1 MKVMLIGFWCLWCAS
16 SGWAQQAEWTLYPSL
31 REVRDVVSSGDAL
44 WGASPGAVF
53 SFVQGAPEPFRIYT
67 PTDGLQGNRPRALMW
82 NPADQTLWIGH
93 EGGLIDVL
101 EPATGTV
108 NTLHDVARATRFDTR
123 DVRRMRRSGNRLL
136 VSTSFGVVVYD
147 LTEQI
152 VRESYTRV
160 ASLNAGLAAN
170 DALETRL
177 DGMQVI
183 LMATAEGIALA
194 ERDGR
199 NLQDPA
205 SWRML
210 NSGLL
215 SRVVY
220 QLEARDG
227 TLFAATESGLMRWTG
242 TSWQLMGPGQS
253 VRVLGVSGST
263 LLAIGAQN
271 VVRVNAQDEI
281 EVFSRD
287 GLLDP
292 SALLARPQGFW
303 VADRQRALVPLTL
316 SGSSL
321 QVGSPVQAP
330 GPDDALF
337 TAMTFQPDGTLWATG
352 TGVQA
357 GFYRRSSEGVWTSFT
372 PANTPQLLPRLG
384 LSLSAVHA
392 DAQGTVWVGGS
403 GDGLFSIAP
412 AGTITRFGRQNSSL
426 LASGGGEGSF
436 MIVEGVAS
444 EASGTLWVTNKVA
457 SSPLHVRTTNGQW
470 TALPTFRSGGMSPQ
484 FTTFAKLIVD
494 SFGTKWIIVQD
505 ETILR
510 FGRGVA
516 VYESGANP
524 TATTDDHVR
533 LLGTDARAG
542 QGLPSLNV
550 RDLVEDRDGRIWA
563 GTDAGPAYYLNN
575 GVAARDPQGTFIWPV
590 DRENEVYLMRGL
602 RVNALAVDL
611 GNGIWMGTP
620 EGVWLVRDAPQGGFR
635 VEAQYT
641 TANSPLPS
649 NAILALAVS
658 PTTGDI
664 FISTDAGL
672 VSFAGGV
679 RAPSAEAGDLFV
691 YPNPYRP
698 EDAGRLV
705 QIEGLVE
712 QAQVRIV
719 TPDGTLVRQFDTRGG
734 SIQWDTRDAHGQLVP
749 SGLYVVLAYGIAG
762 EGTGYGRIAI
772 IR

>member
-1 MKVMLIGFWCLWCAS
+1 MVW
-16 SGWAQQAEWTLYPSL
+16 SGE
-31 REVRDVVSSGDAL
+31 AL

-53 SFVQGAPEPFRIYT
+53 SYAQGAAEPFRIYT
-67 PTDGLQGNRPRALMW
+67 PTEGLQGNKPRALAW
-82 NPADQTLWIGH
+82 NPADNTLWIGH

-101 EPATGTV
+101 EPATGSVT
-108 NTLHDVARATRFDTR
+108 TLRDIARATRFDTR
-123 DVRRMRRSGNRLL
+123 DIRRMRRSANRLL

-147 LTEQI
+147 LAERI

-160 ASLNAGLAAN
+160 ASLNAGQAAN
-170 DALETRL
+170 DALETTL
-177 DGMQVI
+177 NNVPVLLI
-183 LMATAEGIALA
+183 ATSEGVAIA

-205 SWRML
+205 SWRLM
-210 NSGLL
+210 NMGLL

-220 QLEARDG
+220 QLEVRDG
-227 TLFAATESGLMRWTG
+227 ELFAGTESGLMRWTG
-242 TSWQLMGPGQS
+242 TLWQLIGQGQS

-263 LLAIGAQN
+263 LVALGTQAVLRLLPGG
-271 VVRVNAQDEI
+271 EI
-281 EVFSRD
+281 ESFARD
-287 GLLDP
+287 GLSDP
-292 SALLARPQGFW
+292 AAMLATTQGFW
-303 VADRQRALVPLTL
+303 VADRQRALVPITL
-316 SGSSL
+316 SGANL
-321 QVGSPVQAP
+321 AVGTPIQAP

-337 TAMTFQPDGTLWATG
+337 TALAFQPDGTLWTTG
-352 TGVQA
+352 TGVEA
-357 GFYRRSSEGVWTSFT
+357 GFYRRSPDGAWTSFT
-372 PANTPQLLPRLG
+372 PAKTPQLLPRTG
-384 LSLSAVHA
+384 FSLSAVHA
-392 DAQGTVWVGGS
+392 DPQGTVWVGGS
-403 GDGLFSIAP
+403 GDGLFSISP
-412 AGTITRFGRQNSSL
+412 AATITRYGRQNSSL
-426 LASGGGEGSF
+426 LTSGGGDGPF
-436 MIVEGVAS
+436 IIVEGVAS
-444 EASGTLWVTNKVA
+444 EANGTLWVTNKVA

-484 FTTFAKLIVD
+484 FTAFAKLIVD

-533 LLGTDARAG
+533 LIGTDARAG

-575 GVAARDPQGTFIWPV
+575 GVAARDAQGTFIWPV

-679 RAPSAEAGDLFV
+679 RAPVAEAGELFV
-691 YPNPYRP
+691 YPNPFRP
-698 EDAGRLV
+698 EDAGRFV

-734 SIQWDTRDAHGQLVP
+734 SIQWDTRDAEGRLVP
-749 SGLYVVLAYGIAG
+749 SGLYVVMAYGVSG
-762 EGTGYGRIAI
+762 EGTGYGRIAV

>member
-1 MKVMLIGFWCLWCAS
+1 MKVLLIGWWCLWCAAVSVAQPS
-16 SGWAQQAEWTLYPSL
+16 SWTLYPSL
-31 REVRDVVSSGDAL
+31 REVRDVVSSGSTL

-53 SFVQGAPEPFRIYT
+53 SYVQGAPEPFRIYT
-67 PTDGLQGNRPRALMW
+67 PTEGLQGTSPRALVW

-93 EGGLIDVL
+93 DGGLIDVL
-101 EPATGTV
+101 DPATGEVT
-108 NTLHDVARATRFDTR
+108 TLRDIARATRFDTR
-123 DVRRMRRSGNRLL
+123 DVRRMRRSGGRLL

-147 LTEQI
+147 LAEQI
-152 VRESYTRV
+152 VRESYTRI
-160 ASLNAGLAAN
+160 ATLNAGLAAN
-170 DALETRL
+170 DALETTL
-177 DGMQVI
+177 NGVPVL
-183 LMATAEGIALA
+183 LMASSEGVAVA

-205 SWRML
+205 SWRLM
-210 NSGLL
+210 NTGLL

-220 QLEARDG
+220 QLEVREG
-227 TLFAATESGLMRWTG
+227 ELFAATESGLMRWTG
-242 TSWQLMGPGQS
+242 TLWQLLGQGQS
-253 VRVLGVSGST
+253 VRVLGVSGDA
-263 LLAIGAQN
+263 LLAIGAQS
-271 VVRVNAQDEI
+271 VLRVRLGGDVES
-281 EVFSRD
+281 FSRD
-287 GLLDP
+287 GLSDP
-292 SALLARPQGFW
+292 AALLPSSQGFW
-303 VADRQRALVPLTL
+303 VADRQRALVPVTV
-316 SGSSL
+316 SGSGIT
-321 QVGSPVQAP
+321 VGTPVQAP

-337 TAMTFQPDGTLWATG
+337 TALTFQPDGTLWATG
-352 TGVQA
+352 TGTQA
-357 GFYRRSSEGVWTSFT
+357 GFYRRSPDGAWTSFT
-372 PANTPQLLPRLG
+372 PAKTPELLPRFG

-392 DAQGTVWVGGS
+392 DPLGNVWVGGS
-403 GDGLFSIAP
+403 GDGVFSISTTGA
-412 AGTITRFGRQNSSL
+412 ITRYGRQNSSL
-426 LASGGGEGSF
+426 LTSGGGDGPF
-436 MIVEGVAS
+436 IIVEGVAS
-444 EASGTLWVTNKVA
+444 DANGTLWVTNKVA
-457 SSPLHVRTTNGQW
+457 ASPLHVRVPSGQW
-470 TALPTFRSGGMSPQ
+470 SAIPAFRSGGMSPQ
-484 FTTFAKLIVD
+484 FTAFAKLIVD

-505 ETILR
+505 ENILR

-533 LLGTDARAG
+533 LIGTDARAG

-679 RAPSAEAGDLFV
+679 RAPVLEAGDLFV
-691 YPNPYRP
+691 YPNPFRP
-698 EDAGRLV
+698 EDAGRSV

-734 SIQWDTRDAHGQLVP
+734 SIQWDTRDAEGRLVP
-749 SGLYVVLAYGIAG
+749 SGLYIVMAYGMAG
-762 EGTGYGRIAI
+762 EGTGYGRIAV